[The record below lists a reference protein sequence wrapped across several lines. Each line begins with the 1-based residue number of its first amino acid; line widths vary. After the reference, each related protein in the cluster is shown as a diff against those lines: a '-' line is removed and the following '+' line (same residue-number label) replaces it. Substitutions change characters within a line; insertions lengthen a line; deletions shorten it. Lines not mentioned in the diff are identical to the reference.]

1 MKSNSGNDM
10 TQHNSRALS
19 LSALTVLEL
28 SPSQMVECAAEAGY
42 GFVGLRLLPATDH
55 EVRHDIIGTTPLK
68 RETLACLRDTGV
80 KVLDVEILRLKPDT
94 DVAAYK
100 PMLDTAAELG
110 ARYVLVA
117 GNDPDE
123 ARTAEHLAQLCD
135 LAAPLGLSP
144 SLEPMPWTEVKDI
157 TQGAR
162 IVKAAARRNTGLIVD
177 PIHFDRAGSST
188 DALRALPREYFGYV
202 QFCDAPAERPADLD
216 TLLYQARCERLIPG
230 EGGLDLGGILR
241 ALPDHLPIS
250 IEVPTQRWAQTAPAV
265 ERARKLREATLAVL
279 ERTYAMT

>member
-1 MKSNSGNDM
+1 M
-10 TQHNSRALS
+10 TQHHSRALS

-28 SPSQMVECAAEAGY
+28 SPPQMVECAAQAGY
-42 GFVGLRLLPATDH
+42 DFVGLRLLPATDH
-55 EVRHDIIGTTPLK
+55 EVRHEIIGPTPLK
-68 RETLACLRDTGV
+68 RETLARLRDTGI

-94 DVAAYK
+94 DVRAYQ
-100 PMLDTAAELG
+100 PMLDTAAEFG

-123 ARTAEHLAQLCD
+123 ARTAERLAQLCD

-144 SLEPMPWTEVKDI
+144 SLEPMPWTDVKDI

-162 IVKAAARRNTGLIVD
+162 IVRATTRPNTGLIVD

-188 DALRALPREYFGYV
+188 VALRALPREYFGYV

-216 TLLYQARCERLIPG
+216 TLLFQARCERLIPG
-230 EGGLDLGGILR
+230 EGGIDLAGILR
-241 ALPDHLPIS
+241 ALPDDLPLS
-250 IEVPTQRWAQTAPAV
+250 IEVPTQQWARTAPALA
-265 ERARKLREATLAVL
+265 RARKLREATLGVL
-279 ERTYAMT
+279 ERAYAMT